1 MLTISDVRARLAR
14 LEQLSRGLA
23 KERAVIREAED
34 PLLYLERR
42 KYLCALEDA
51 RFGVEA
57 ARIAL
62 ARALERIDGQ
72 GTAEAA

>member
-1 MLTISDVRARLAR
+1 MLTIGDVRARMAR
-14 LEQLSRGLA
+14 LEELSRGLA

-34 PLLYLERR
+34 PLLFLERR
-42 KYLCALEDA
+42 KYLCALDDA

-57 ARIAL
+57 ARMAL
-62 ARALERIDGQ
+62 ARALRRMDGE